1 MTRGKNEESSIPFSL
16 TSPGNNVEFLNS
28 SRGNPA
34 TMGDNLD
41 DDDGNDDDYDDDRDE
56 SFVGILDIFP
66 Y

>member
-1 MTRGKNEESSIPFSL
+1 
-16 TSPGNNVEFLNS
+16 
-28 SRGNPA
+28 
-34 TMGDNLD
+34 MGDNLD